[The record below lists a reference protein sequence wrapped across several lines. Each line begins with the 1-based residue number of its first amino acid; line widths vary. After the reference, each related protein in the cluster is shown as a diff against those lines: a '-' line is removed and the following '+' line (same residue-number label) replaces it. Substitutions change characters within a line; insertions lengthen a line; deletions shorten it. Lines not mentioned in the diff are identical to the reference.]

1 MGAERDGE
9 LTMALARDLA
19 GGFEA
24 LVHAYQHRLYAF
36 ALAMSGE
43 PADAEEIAQDAFL
56 RAHVALRRYPPD
68 RIRGLRLS
76 AWLHQIAL
84 NVFRNRVRRR
94 RLRVVP
100 LETEQSIPDSAPGPE
115 RQALSRAALRE
126 LANLV
131 SGLPEHHRA
140 AVVLR
145 CVRARGTRVPLP
157 EPLPQ
162 RNVGVAGKQ
171 LTRPGRPGPTRCVR
185 VPFHPSWCRQAWPTE
200 VKRARGTR
208 VPLPEPLPQRNV
220 GVAEGQLIRPGKAGP
235 TRCAW
240 VLFIPSGTPPSAQ
253 CVGGRETTHTARETR
268 AHALRPGS
276 FPPLRGAGW
285 LSEVS

>member
-1 MGAERDGE
+1 MGADRDAALRE
-9 LTMALARDLA
+9 ALAADPA

-56 RAHVALRRYPPD
+56 RAHGALRRYPAH
-68 RIRGLRLS
+68 RIRALRLS
-76 AWLHQIAL
+76 PWLHRIAL

-100 LETEQSIPDSAPGPE
+100 LDADTALPDPSDGPE
-115 RQALSRAALRE
+115 RQVLSRAVLRE

-131 SGLPEHHRA
+131 SGLPEHHRT

-145 CVRARGTRVPLP
+145 CVQGMTYA
-157 EPLPQ
+157 E
-162 RNVGVAGKQ
+162 
-171 LTRPGRPGPTRCVR
+171 
-185 VPFHPSWCRQAWPTE
+185 
-200 VKRARGTR
+200 
-208 VPLPEPLPQRNV
+208 
-220 GVAEGQLIRPGKAGP
+220 VAELLGQPEGTVKANVHRG
-235 TRCAW
+235 
-240 VLFIPSGTPPSAQ
+240 LQ
-253 CVGGRETTHTARETR
+253 
-268 AHALRPGS
+268 ALR
-276 FPPLRGAGW
+276 RRAGW